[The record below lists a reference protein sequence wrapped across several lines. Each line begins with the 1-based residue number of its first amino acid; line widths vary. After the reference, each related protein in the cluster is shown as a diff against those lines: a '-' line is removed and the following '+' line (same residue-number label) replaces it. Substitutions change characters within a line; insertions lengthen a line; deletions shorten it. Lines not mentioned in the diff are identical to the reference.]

1 MKQISRIAILI
12 LIGSLHL
19 NSQIQID
26 SLLISSE
33 RDTTLIQMVMDGM
46 GDIRKTYP
54 KKIVRIS
61 DNKAYSDTFS
71 NDLISS
77 TTSIDA
83 KFPLKTLV
91 YFPSRNQINIY
102 NSRWGVLSEL
112 KLDQYEFYQPSM
124 VCYSFDETIWI
135 LDANSNVLAKI
146 SETATKKL
154 VVNNP
159 FLNQGIRYY
168 PKKMFDFKYYSVA
181 YDPKF
186 GLFVIDNYGTL
197 VSKVALEKNA
207 QVFLCSG
214 DLLQIENNN
223 VYKLSITQDL
233 QIHRSKKCIQFVD
246 NIKSV
251 VGLKSQIAVIT
262 KNGSVLIYRDFTKLL
277 DQ

>member
-1 MKQISRIAILI
+1 LI
-12 LIGSLHL
+12 LIGSLNL

-33 RDTTLIQMVMDGM
+33 RDTTLIQMMMDGM
-46 GDIRKTYP
+46 GDIRKMYP

-77 TTSIDA
+77 TTSVDS

-135 LDANSNVLAKI
+135 LDANTNVLAKI

-181 YDPKF
+181 FDPRF

-197 VSKVALEKNA
+197 VSKLAIEKNA

-214 DLLQIENNN
+214 DLLQIEDNR
-223 VYKLSITQDL
+223 VYKLSITKDL
-233 QIHRSKKCIQFVD
+233 QIQRSHKFVQLVY
-246 NIKSV
+246 NIKSI

-262 KNGSVLIYRDFTKLL
+262 NNGSVLTFKDFKKLL